1 MQTIQCKTLSFACQL
16 RKNNLDCIYFTMYT
30 SQKGCLFHIFGVIFF
45 MNWLKFWILAVSS
58 CCASMCSFR
67 IVFMYPWTGN
77 QTAILNELGWFWQLF
92 CDILVCVHMCLN
104 VMWYWISDIDFCFHF
119 QIIKGR
125 QTLLVLWLEI
135 MRVISSCQRWIIFN
149 PRTPR
154 TMNHCL

>member
-45 MNWLKFWILAVSS
+45 MNWLKFWILAVHR
-58 CCASMCSFR
+58 CAHSELCLCVHELE
-67 IVFMYPWTGN
+67 IKHW
-77 QTAILNELGWFWQLF
+77 ILNELGWFWQLF